1 LILDENFCTKISACS
16 FWEAEKAVDGPE
28 IMKDMENMV
37 EILVADDEP
46 VVALAIKSALKF
58 CGFSAFTV
66 PDGVAALDQVQANP
80 NRFSVVLTDHNM
92 PGLGGIALVKALRAI
107 GYPGGI
113 VILSGYLTR
122 EYEAQYKMLG
132 VDQILPK
139 PFSIERL
146 RLALNRALH
155 PEVCPA

>member
-1 LILDENFCTKISACS
+1 LARNPAGC
-16 FWEAEKAVDGPE
+16 FWEAEKTVDEAE

-46 VVALAIKSALKF
+46 VVAVAIKSALKF
-58 CGFSAFTV
+58 CGFTALAV
-66 PDGVAALDQVQANP
+66 HDGAAALDEVQADP
-80 NRFSVVLTDHNM
+80 GRFSVVLTDHNM

-122 EYEAQYKMLG
+122 ECEAEYKMLG

-146 RLALNRALH
+146 RVALNLALH
-155 PEVCPA
+155 PEGCPA